1 MSSPSNDLLT
11 TLQELHRDKLALR
24 ERHVAVA
31 RRIDHYDFNNTYQ
44 YAINR
49 EDVHLAW
56 LETAIRE
63 LGGVPDEPAEV
74 PLPSPGKKGAFTSLV
89 IEDAAAAEAF
99 VAKWRPRVAGISNI
113 RHARMVDVILGET
126 LEHRRFFAQIAQG
139 NEQVL
144 GLRMPGAGTGH
155 GVMGVRWVE

>member
-1 MSSPSNDLLT
+1 MSSPSTDLLS
-11 TLQELHRDKLALR
+11 TLQELHRDKLAMR

-31 RRIDHYDFNNTYQ
+31 QYVDHYDFNNTYQ

-63 LGGVPDEPAEV
+63 LGGMPDEPVEV
-74 PLPSPGKKGAFTSLV
+74 QVPSPGKKGSFAGLAA
-89 IEDAAAAEAF
+89 EDASAAEAF
-99 VAKWRPRVAGISNI
+99 VAKWRPRVAGIANI
-113 RHARMVDVILGET
+113 RHAKMVDVILGET
-126 LEHRRFFAQIAQG
+126 LEHRRFFSLISQG

-144 GLRMPGAGTGH
+144 GQRMPGAGTGN
-155 GVMGVRWVE
+155 GVLGVRWLE